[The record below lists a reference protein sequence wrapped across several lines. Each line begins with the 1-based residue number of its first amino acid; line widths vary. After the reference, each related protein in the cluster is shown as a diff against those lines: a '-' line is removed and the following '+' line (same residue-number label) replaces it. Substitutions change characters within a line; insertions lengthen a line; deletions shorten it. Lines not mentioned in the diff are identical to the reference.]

1 LTTLVA
7 VFALHFLD
15 TMTYKTIL
23 ATLSL
28 LAATQAKSYNL
39 TDPLPPVASSFSAIV
54 AFGDNLCDNGTG
66 AYTYSGGV
74 WPPSF

>member
-1 LTTLVA
+1 
-7 VFALHFLD
+7 
-15 TMTYKTIL
+15 MTYKTLL

-28 LAATQAKSYNL
+28 LAAAQAKSYNL

-54 AFGDNLCDNGTG
+54 AFGDNLCDNLCDNGTG